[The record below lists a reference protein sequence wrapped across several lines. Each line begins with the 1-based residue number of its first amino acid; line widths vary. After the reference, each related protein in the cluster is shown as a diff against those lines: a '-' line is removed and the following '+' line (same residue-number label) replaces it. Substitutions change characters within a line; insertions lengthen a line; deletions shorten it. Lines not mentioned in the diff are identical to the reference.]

1 MKSLTIAVAALAC
14 TVFVSAHA
22 DDAASSPDGSYAP
35 KTPPYTY
42 SATIAQTIRQNIA
55 VLKLPLDN
63 PAAEV
68 LVQVAPSGVIVHAR
82 LLKPSGSQD
91 WDDAV
96 VRAVYRTAKLPLD
109 ANGQVPGQIVLV
121 FRPH

>member
-1 MKSLTIAVAALAC
+1 MTLAVVTLAC
-14 TVFVSAHA
+14 MVFVPAHA

-42 SATIAQTIRQNIA
+42 SATIAQTIRRNIA
-55 VLKLPLDN
+55 VLNLPLDN

-96 VRAVYRTAKLPLD
+96 LRAVYRTAKLPLD